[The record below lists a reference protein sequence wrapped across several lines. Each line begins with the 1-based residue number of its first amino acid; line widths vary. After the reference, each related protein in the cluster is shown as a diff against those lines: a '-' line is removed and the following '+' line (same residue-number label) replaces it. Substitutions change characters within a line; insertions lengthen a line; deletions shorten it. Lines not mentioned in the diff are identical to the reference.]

1 MPARRPH
8 HRSIWHG
15 SDHASRAF
23 HLARLTAAV
32 RVLVRLVQALLHRSP
47 GLYAVSPA
55 LVLEAR
61 TACEDVA
68 PYLEHEIEEPQE

>member
-8 HRSIWHG
+8 HRSIWE
-15 SDHASRAF
+15 STDRQSRSF
-23 HLARLTAAV
+23 HMARLTAAV
-32 RVLVRLVQALLHRSP
+32 RVLVRLVRALLHRSP

-61 TACEDVA
+61 NACDAVD
-68 PYLEHEIEEPQE
+68 PYIQHEVEEASE